1 MNQPPEGFGV
11 SLAQL
16 QSWIAACTTGH
27 IVLGY
32 GSLMNADSRQRFS
45 SIPYSG
51 IPVRVH
57 GYHRAWITR
66 SEEEQQTYVG
76 ALEHPQ
82 HYLNAQLI
90 ITTMNPALSKRE
102 QDYTF
107 EPVEM
112 SQLQFGLG
120 EELVEQLT
128 HTLKKRHLWI
138 CRTRD
143 AHPANNDYPVSQSY
157 VDTCIAGCLEHGG
170 EREAVDF
177 ITTTG
182 HWSHPRVQDRQRPRY
197 PRAGRVSAQM
207 QVKIDALLEELL

>member
-1 MNQPPEGFGV
+1 MT
-11 SLAQL
+11 LAQL

-45 SIPYSG
+45 SIPHTG

-76 ALEHPQ
+76 ALEHPD

-112 SQLQFGLG
+112 SQLQFGLSD
-120 EELVEQLT
+120 ELLEPLT
-128 HTLKKRHLWI
+128 QTLKKRHLWI

-143 AHPANNDYPVSQSY
+143 EHPANHDFPVSQTY
-157 VDTCIAGCLEHGG
+157 IDTCIAGCLEHGG
-170 EREAVDF
+170 EREAIDF
-177 ITTTG
+177 RTLVAPSRSGQTIPTL
-182 HWSHPRVQDRQRPRY
+182 SPRWPGKCAN
-197 PRAGRVSAQM
+197 AG
-207 QVKIDALLEELL
+207 KN